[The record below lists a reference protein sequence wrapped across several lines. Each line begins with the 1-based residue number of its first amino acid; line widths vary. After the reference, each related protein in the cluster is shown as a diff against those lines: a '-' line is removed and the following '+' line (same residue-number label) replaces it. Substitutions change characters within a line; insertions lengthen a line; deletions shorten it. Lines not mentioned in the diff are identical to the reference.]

1 MNRDVLWHRKS
12 LIYETMTA
20 GKIFVITLRH
30 LLRANG
36 VSVDT
41 RSLADKGSK
50 VGGAWGYHDS
60 RFRAYPGLRFPS

>member
-30 LLRANG
+30 LLRASG

-41 RSLADKGSK
+41 RSSSGKRSK
-50 VGGAWGYHDS
+50 AGGAW
-60 RFRAYPGLRFPS
+60 